1 MEQYV
6 TLFSRVYQDLK
17 GRIVTGQF
25 PSGGDFPS
33 IQRLRQEYQIGFRTA
48 KEVTVRLREEGY
60 IASRNRKPPQV
71 CWEGGM
77 PAALAVLS
85 HRGQLAELYDAFAIV
100 MPLLSS
106 FASQTCDMRLLPSYE
121 QTKRAMHRGMKPRE
135 WGLLSRL
142 CRELFQACGNP
153 LFSEVYARFN
163 RYSHLPFF
171 FTCDDSPLRAQ
182 MDWHG
187 DFFAALE
194 NRNIQEKYNWLSA
207 SYLRTADAVRMSLN
221 LLEAEY
227 RGVVLPPAEP
237 FQWGGLYGYDPIY
250 IQIAQDLIAKINT
263 GVYPLEQYLPHE
275 AELAKAYGVSLT
287 TVRKELVELRRLGYC
302 RTLNVKGSIAQRCS
316 IETVCRAVRNPTR
329 KRDAMRYL
337 YGLQFMALLAGP
349 AARLAAPRFTA
360 EEKAA
365 LAAQFK
371 RPDAIPL
378 ILLVECIGRHLDPEP
393 LRAIF
398 LETEHLVRW
407 GYCTLLHESRSER
420 VRRVNHKSRAAFD
433 ALLAEDMETFSLEM
447 ADYYRSSFQMVR
459 TQYIQYYRL
468 SEAEAVM
475 APPLGLL

>member
-1 MEQYV
+1 
-6 TLFSRVYQDLK
+6 
-17 GRIVTGQF
+17 
-25 PSGGDFPS
+25 
-33 IQRLRQEYQIGFRTA
+33 
-48 KEVTVRLREEGY
+48 
-60 IASRNRKPPQV
+60 
-71 CWEGGM
+71 
-77 PAALAVLS
+77 
-85 HRGQLAELYDAFAIV
+85 
-100 MPLLSS
+100 
-106 FASQTCDMRLLPSYE
+106 
-121 QTKRAMHRGMKPRE
+121 
-135 WGLLSRL
+135 
-142 CRELFQACGNP
+142 
-153 LFSEVYARFN
+153 
-163 RYSHLPFF
+163 
-171 FTCDDSPLRAQ
+171 
-182 MDWHG
+182 
-187 DFFAALE
+187 
-194 NRNIQEKYNWLSA
+194 
-207 SYLRTADAVRMSLN
+207 MSLN

-237 FQWGGLYGYDPIY
+237 YQWGGLYGYDPIY

-287 TVRKELVELRRLGYC
+287 TVRKALVELRRLGYC

-459 TQYIQYYRL
+459 TQYIQYYQAQRGGGRHGSTLGAPLTCRFPAAEGANAPGLRWDRSPGAFQHPYCRL
-468 SEAEAVM
+468 SSGLRRLFTFQAPVAVQTGKISCFLGRARNATPDRSHRGSPRCPAHQLIQRVHHLPQRPPAVQQVASAHRACSSPGRLSARCRSA
-475 APPLGLL
+475 APHTADRWSPG